1 MTTSPDAFRTGAVLA
16 SGFIYWI
23 GVLVQAY
30 RLKRRIKKSP
40 NLRPKSLKERLLWMG
55 WLFIISGWI
64 GQPLVIQGLR
74 RTFFFSFSDVLLADS
89 AMVAGLLL
97 LVLGYSGTIWCY
109 RILGD
114 SWRIGINRKERTDLI
129 RTGPYRFVRHPIYA
143 FQIVMLVGAA
153 FLLPTLFSLLMLCI
167 HLLCVI
173 VKATDEELYL
183 SAVHGATYQEYA
195 ARTGRL
201 LPRLSRLADKG

>member
-55 WLFIISGWI
+55 WLFIISGVI

-74 RTFFFSFSDVLLADS
+74 RTFFFSLSDVLLADS

-97 LVLGYSGTIWCY
+97 LVLGIAGRSGVTG
-109 RILGD
+109 ILGTHGE
-114 SWRIGINRKERTDLI
+114 SGINRKRGQT
-129 RTGPYRFVRHPIYA
+129 
-143 FQIVMLVGAA
+143 
-153 FLLPTLFSLLMLCI
+153 
-167 HLLCVI
+167 
-173 VKATDEELYL
+173 
-183 SAVHGATYQEYA
+183 
-195 ARTGRL
+195 
-201 LPRLSRLADKG
+201 